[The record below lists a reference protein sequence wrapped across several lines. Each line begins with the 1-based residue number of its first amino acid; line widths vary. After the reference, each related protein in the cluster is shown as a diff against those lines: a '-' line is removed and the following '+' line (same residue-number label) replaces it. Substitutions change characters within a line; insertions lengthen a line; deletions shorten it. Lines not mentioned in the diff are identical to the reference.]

1 MKKFTISIWG
11 YGAEVTIG
19 TLSEQDISIIN
30 SELSKE
36 STLQDIVLDEKL
48 GKSFY
53 DIDDIYHNWGVG
65 DKFVLSVTDE
75 SGHEVFQI
83 SDEELYSDEVDNFE
97 FVDRYQTST
106 DPLLICV
113 SGEKGSFFESVIEC
127 QQFDSS
133 KLKLIVDQEV
143 GITSYFYGDMISKV
157 IYDGEELDNIGGS
170 TDGKYFDV
178 SSNILDN

>member
-1 MKKFTISIWG
+1 MKKFTITIWG

-97 FVDRYQTST
+97 FVDRYQTSNC
-106 DPLLICV
+106 PLLMCV

-157 IYDGEELDNIGGS
+157 LYDGEELDNIGGS
-170 TDGKYFDV
+170 TDGKYFEV